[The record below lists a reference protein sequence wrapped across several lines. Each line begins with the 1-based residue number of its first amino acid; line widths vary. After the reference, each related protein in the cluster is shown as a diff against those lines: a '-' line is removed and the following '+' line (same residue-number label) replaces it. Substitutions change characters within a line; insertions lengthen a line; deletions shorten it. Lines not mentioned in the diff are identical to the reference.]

1 MPGPCNIKGR
11 WIDRWLCSDAVEL
24 LEQEGATPQ
33 GIRIIDELN
42 RVYRRTGIWQKMIDK
57 LLSSAR
63 CFATLQQPVKV
74 LEIGMRDGTLLREL
88 GDCGQ
93 VEDIPLELHGVEFQA
108 NLVELACRQQ
118 ASAPSAIQFHY
129 AATRDLRIFT
139 DHSFDLVYSVFVLHH
154 QSPSE
159 LRELLTAS
167 LRLTRGLVFHLDL
180 SRSLSAVMLIWSY
193 YTLLGFRHSRRDAVL
208 SCRRAYRPAEIA
220 CVLRELGVPQPLGVV
235 RLPPCYWYMQYP
247 LPMEII

>member
-1 MPGPCNIKGR
+1 MPEPCNIKGR

-42 RVYRRTGIWQKMIDK
+42 RVYRSTGVWPKMIGK
-57 LLSSAR
+57 LLSPAR
-63 CFATLQQPVKV
+63 RLAAVQQPVRV
-74 LEIGMRDGTLLREL
+74 LEIGMRDGTLLYEL
-88 GDCGQ
+88 GDRGR
-93 VEDIPLELHGVEFQA
+93 VEGIPLELHGVEFQA
-108 NLVELACRQQ
+108 NLVEWARQQQ
-118 ASAPSAIQFHY
+118 ASAPIALQFHY
-129 AATRDLRIFT
+129 AATRDLRTFT
-139 DHSFDLVYSVFVLHH
+139 DHSFDLVYSAFVLHH
-154 QSPSE
+154 QSPPE
-159 LRELLTAS
+159 LRDLLTAS

-180 SRSLSAVMLIWSY
+180 SRSLGAVMLIWSY

-220 CVLRELGVPQPLGVV
+220 CVLRELGMPQSPRVV

-247 LPMEII
+247 LPMETL